1 MAVNALRLSSAEAS
15 SGGTM
20 TIALPSGP
28 VTATIPPVRNGQVLK
43 IQTPQGTQYV
53 RVRVTLSPTRL
64 LAHIFTGFML
74 LLMAALGP
82 GTLIASAFA
91 PTPNPNAVPTCGG
104 ELMDPSDRCEVIG
117 SGGTFYTYT
126 DMQQMHARSQTSPGQ
141 LAAVGS
147 ILTGAD
153 AAVVAVCLVQRR
165 LVRRHPIPVRIAPAV
180 TNRA

>member
-1 MAVNALRLSSAEAS
+1 MAADALRLSSAEAS
-15 SGGTM
+15 SGATM

-28 VTATIPPVRNGQVLK
+28 VTAKIPPVRNGRVLK
-43 IQTPQGTQYV
+43 IQTPHGAQYV
-53 RVRVTLSPTRL
+53 RVRVAPSR
-64 LAHIFTGFML
+64 AQ
-74 LLMAALGP
+74 LLMRVFAGLVLLIPAGLGP
-82 GTLIASAFA
+82 AILIASAFA